1 MRVGGGYPPGLGICF
16 LGDQTL
22 RLALKL
28 LHHGSSKPTV
38 IGWALSALGIWRAVA
53 FSLSLLLVDGSAAFV
68 TRGQRVVWLYLH
80 SYPVFYSRL
89 LHILWSFLFFLS

>member
-1 MRVGGGYPPGLGICF
+1 M
-16 LGDQTL
+16 GDQTL

-28 LHHGSSKPTV
+28 LHQGSSKPTV
-38 IGWALSALGIWRAVA
+38 LGWALSALGIWRAVA
-53 FSLSLLLVDGSAAFV
+53 FSFSLLLVDGSAAFV